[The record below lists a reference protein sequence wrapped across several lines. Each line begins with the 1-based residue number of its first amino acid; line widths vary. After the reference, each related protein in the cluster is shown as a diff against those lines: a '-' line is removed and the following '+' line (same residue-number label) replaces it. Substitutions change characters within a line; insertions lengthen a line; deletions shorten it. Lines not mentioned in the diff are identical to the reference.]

1 LHEQL
6 LVVQGAVDEPVTDL
20 AFEGL
25 TFSHTCFDLPPHGYA
40 GVQSSWY
47 ERRASSDDSA
57 GTTMTSAVLVDGA
70 ESCRFSRCR
79 FERLA
84 ACGLHLARTEGVEV
98 HRCEFR
104 DIGGEGVMIGSRDP
118 LEMPVNE
125 NTHVTECTIE
135 DCGVTFHG
143 AVGLWIGFA
152 RGALVQNNELRNL
165 PYTGVS
171 VGWQW
176 DDQPTPC
183 QCHSIYRNHI
193 HHVMQLL
200 SDGGGIYTLGL
211 QPGTSLTENVIHDVP
226 LNAGRAESNGIFM
239 DEGSTS
245 MTVSGNLI
253 YNIDRSPIRFHRAGE
268 NSVVTNRLITR
279 PGIPPFSF
287 LSSEPMEKVIG
298 KNEEVVADDWTPA
311 ADDPTVAE
319 AGPRPTE

>member
-1 LHEQL
+1 
-6 LVVQGAVDEPVTDL
+6 
-20 AFEGL
+20 
-25 TFSHTCFDLPPHGYA
+25 
-40 GVQSSWY
+40 
-47 ERRASSDDSA
+47 
-57 GTTMTSAVLVDGA
+57 
-70 ESCRFSRCR
+70 
-79 FERLA
+79 
-84 ACGLHLARTEGVEV
+84 
-98 HRCEFR
+98 
-104 DIGGEGVMIGSRDP
+104 
-118 LEMPVNE
+118 
-125 NTHVTECTIE
+125 
-135 DCGVTFHG
+135 
-143 AVGLWIGFA
+143 
-152 RGALVQNNELRNL
+152 VQNNELRNL

-183 QCHSIYRNHI
+183 QCHRIYRNHI

-211 QPGTSLTENVIHDVP
+211 QPGTNLTENVIHDVP

-268 NSVVTNRLITR
+268 NSVVNNRLITR

-298 KNEEVVADDWTPA
+298 ENEEIIADDWTPP
-311 ADDPTVAE
+311 ADDPTAAE